1 MATVK
6 REITTRITVVDDE
19 IRRKVLEVLD
29 RTPYYAGPETAAF
42 EAEMAAYCEA
52 ARGVATNS
60 GTSAL
65 LVALIASG
73 IRRGDEVLVPAN
85 TFPSVPECVLFV
97 GARPVFTDVEAD
109 GNMSRAMME
118 ARLTPRTRAAI
129 PVHNFGAP
137 ADMDGIMSLARDR
150 NLIIIED
157 GAHALGARWRGRRV
171 GALGHVGF
179 FSFGG
184 KSITVCGQAGMAVTN
199 DLDLGRRM
207 ASARVHGY
215 LSGLGKGGVNS
226 DGTEDT
232 AESLGLNLRT
242 TELHSAIGRLN
253 LKRLDAWTEK
263 RAANAMFY
271 NARFASEGLPLI
283 LPVPRQEQE
292 PGWLHYTIRAPNRDA
307 LKAHLRENGIQT
319 SILYRTPLYRHE
331 AFVEFAGDSSWYPMT
346 EALSL
351 DVLSLPS
358 HPWMADDDLE
368 YVADHVVAFYRRH
381 T

>member
-19 IRRKVLEVLD
+19 IRQKVLEVLD

-85 TFPSVPECVLFV
+85 TFPSVPECALFV

-109 GNMSRAMME
+109 GNMSRATME

-137 ADMDGIMSLARDR
+137 ADMDGIMQLARER
-150 NLIIIED
+150 NLVIIED

-171 GALGHVGF
+171 GAIGHVGF

-199 DLDLGRRM
+199 DLELGRRM

-215 LSGLGKGGVNS
+215 RSGLGKGGVNS

-253 LKRLDAWTEK
+253 LKRLDGWT
-263 RAANAMFY
+263 AARKGAAKFY
-271 NARFASEGLPLI
+271 NDRFAAEKIPATLPL
-283 LPVPRQEQE
+283 PRPEQE
-292 PGWLHYTIRAPNRDA
+292 PGWLHYTIRAPQRDA
-307 LKAHLRENGIQT
+307 LKDHLRDHGVHT
-319 SILYRTPLYRHE
+319 SILYRTPLYRHD
-331 AFVEFAGDSSWYPMT
+331 AFVEYAGDPSWYPMT
-346 EALSL
+346 EEMSL

-358 HPWMADDDLE
+358 HPWMSSEDLE
-368 YVADHVVAFYRRH
+368 YVADHVVEFYRGRH
-381 T
+381 

>member
-1 MATVK
+1 VATVK

-42 EAEMAAYCEA
+42 EAEMAAYCQA

-97 GARPVFTDVEAD
+97 GARPIFTDVEAD
-109 GNMSRAMME
+109 GNMSRATME
-118 ARLTPRTRAAI
+118 TRLTPRTRAAI

-137 ADMDGIMSLARDR
+137 ADMDGIMALAADR
-150 NLIIIED
+150 NLVIIED

-171 GALGHVGF
+171 GAIGHVGF

-199 DLDLGRRM
+199 DLELGQRM
-207 ASARVHGY
+207 ASTRVHGY
-215 LSGLGKGGVNS
+215 RSGLGKGGVNS

-242 TELHSAIGRLN
+242 TELHSAIGRIN
-253 LKRLDAWTEK
+253 LKRLDDWT
-263 RAANAMFY
+263 AARQAAAMHY
-271 NARFASEGLPLI
+271 NDRFASEQLPLT
-283 LPVPRQEQE
+283 LPIPRPEQE
-292 PGWLHYTIRAPNRDA
+292 PGWLHYTIRAPQRDA

-331 AFVEFAGDSSWYPMT
+331 AFVEFAGDNSWYPMT